1 MVCFPLYYS
10 LNFYRFFNINN
21 LEIVKLF
28 PGIFKIYTMFKITS
42 YKKTGLL
49 FVCFL
54 LMTACGTSNDQKF
67 SNRKVSFNSDWSF
80 HLNDSIIDKDTISSS
95 TKWSTL
101 DVPHDWGVE
110 GKFDEKSPAGY
121 EGGGLTGGLGWYK
134 KIFKVAAADSSKI
147 TSIIFDG
154 VYRNSEVWVNG
165 HYLGKRPNGYISFQ
179 YEMSPYLNYGDKNNE
194 IIVKVDNSK
203 QPNSRWYSGSGIF
216 RNVWIETTDKL
227 HVGQW
232 GTYVTTPKVTAEKAS
247 VQFETTIQN
256 QNPASKTATVTT
268 TIFKEDTKVTS
279 VTQNITIGANANQ
292 TIKQETQVETPI
304 LWSVEKPELY
314 TAVTEISVDDEIVD
328 QYKTNFGIR
337 DFKFDVDKGFILNG
351 KQVKIKGVC
360 MHHDLGPL
368 GSAINT
374 RAIERQL
381 EILKGMG
388 VNGIRTSHNPPAPEL
403 LDLCDKMGF
412 IVMDEAFDMWKQ
424 NKRKYDYGNDWDKWH
439 KKDLIDQLLRDRNHP
454 SIFMW
459 SIGNEIPQQWDESGA
474 TIAKE
479 LAAITRQYD
488 KTRPITAAMNPPV
501 NMNIDNVTLQ
511 FQKAA
516 VQYNSIAASGA
527 LDIIGYNYAHQTYE
541 YHKKN
546 FPNIPFIATETTSAL
561 ETRGYYDAVSDS
573 IKKWPVRW
581 DLKFT
586 EGNPGNT
593 VSAYDQVQAPWG
605 STHEATWKIIKKH
618 DYLSGM
624 YIWTGFDYI
633 GEPTPYE
640 WPSISSYFGI
650 VDLAGFPKDVY
661 YMYQSEWTDKTVLH
675 IFPHWNWKAGQNVDV
690 WAYYNNADEVELFLN
705 GKSVGVRSKKGDDLH
720 LMWRIPFQP
729 GTLKAISRKNGKT
742 VLESEIK
749 TAGNASNLKLTAD
762 RSTIKADGNDLS
774 FVTVDILDSKGVLV
788 PNANNEIN
796 FSLKGNGKIVGVCSG
811 DPVSHES
818 YKGSKHT
825 ALNGKCLVVIQSG
838 KKTGRLELTAKANG
852 LKQSTVV
859 ITAE

>member
-1 MVCFPLYYS
+1 MKTTFKYLS
-10 LNFYRFFNINN
+10 RFSV
-21 LEIVKLF
+21 L
-28 PGIFKIYTMFKITS
+28 IFSAM
-42 YKKTGLL
+42 
-49 FVCFL
+49 FL
-54 LMTACGTSNDQKF
+54 LSSCSKKEDAF
-67 SNRKVSFNSDWSF
+67 ANRKISFNADWSF
-80 HLNDSIIDKDTISSS
+80 HLNDSLTDKDTIGTS
-95 TKWSTL
+95 TKWRTL
-101 DVPHDWGVE
+101 DLPHDWSIE

-121 EGGGLTGGLGWYK
+121 GGGSLNEGLGWYK
-134 KIFKVAAADSSKI
+134 KTFRISKEDINKIISI
-147 TSIIFDG
+147 TFDG
-154 VYRNSEVWVNG
+154 VYKNSEVWING
-165 HYLGKRPNGYISFQ
+165 HYLGKRPNGYIGFQ
-179 YEMSPYLNYGDKNNE
+179 YELSPYLNYGEKTNE

-216 RNVWIETTDKL
+216 RNVWLETTDKL
-227 HVGQW
+227 HVEHW

-247 VQFETTIQN
+247 VNIENRIQNEHSESKKVKLVTTIY
-256 QNPASKTATVTT
+256 
-268 TIFKEDTKVTS
+268 KEDTEVTS
-279 VTQNITIGANANQ
+279 VTQYITLTPKSGTFLTAQA
-292 TIKQETQVETPI
+292 EVESPV

-314 TAVTEISVDDEIVD
+314 TAVTEILVDDKIVD

-337 DFKFDVDKGFILNG
+337 DFKFDLNKGFILNG

-381 EILKGMG
+381 EILKEMG

-424 NKRKYDYGNDWDKWH
+424 NKTKYDYANDWDKWH
-439 KKDLIDQLLRDRNHP
+439 RKDLVDQLFRDRNHP
-454 SIFMW
+454 SIFIW
-459 SIGNEIPQQWDESGA
+459 SIGNEIPEQWNETGVE
-474 TIAKE
+474 IAKE
-479 LAAITRQYD
+479 LAAIVRKTDR
-488 KTRPITAAMNPPV
+488 TRPVTAAMNPPV
-501 NMNIDNVTLQ
+501 NMNIDDVTLQ
-511 FQKAA
+511 FEKKNIQI
-516 VQYNSIAASGA
+516 NPLAASGI
-527 LDIIGYNYAHQTYE
+527 LDLIGYNYAHQTYE
-541 YHKKN
+541 HHKEN
-546 FPNIPFIATETTSAL
+546 FPNKPFIATETTSGL
-561 ETRGYYDAVSDS
+561 QTRGYYDAVSDT

-605 STHEATWKIIKKH
+605 STHEATWKVIKKY
-618 DYLSGM
+618 DFLSGM

-675 IFPHWNWKAGQNVDV
+675 IFPHWNWKAGQTVDV
-690 WAYYNNADEVELFLN
+690 WAYYNNADEVELFVN
-705 GKSVGVRSKKGDDLH
+705 GKSVGKRSKKGDDLH
-720 LMWRIPFQP
+720 VMWRIPFQA

-742 VLESEIK
+742 VLEKEIK
-749 TAGNASNLKLTAD
+749 TAGNPSQLKLTAD
-762 RSTIKADGNDLS
+762 RSTIKADKNDLS
-774 FVTVDILDSKGVLV
+774 FVTVDILDDKETLV

-818 YKGSKHT
+818 YKGNKHT
-825 ALNGKCLVVIQSG
+825 ALAGKCLVIVQSG
-838 KKTGRLELTAKANG
+838 DKTGRLELTAKANG
-852 LKQSTVV
+852 LKPATIV
-859 ITAE
+859 ITTE

>member
-1 MVCFPLYYS
+1 MKKK
-10 LNFYRFFNINN
+10 RNN
-21 LEIVKLF
+21 LSNKL
-28 PGIFKIYTMFKITS
+28 S
-42 YKKTGLL
+42 
-49 FVCFL
+49 L
-54 LMTACGTSNDQKF
+54 LMIIGILFF
-67 SNRKVSFNSDWSF
+67 SSCSKKEDAFVNRKVSFNSDWSF
-80 HLNDSIIDKDTISSS
+80 HLNDNIQDHDTIGTS
-95 TKWSTL
+95 TKWRTL
-101 DVPHDWGVE
+101 NVPHDWSIE

-121 EGGGLTGGLGWYK
+121 GGGSLNGGLGWYK
-134 KIFKVAAADSSKI
+134 KTFRIESKDINKIISI
-147 TSIIFDG
+147 TFDG
-154 VYRNSEVWVNG
+154 VYKNSEVWING
-165 HYLGKRPNGYISFQ
+165 HYLGKRPNGYIGFQ
-179 YEMSPYLNYGDKNNE
+179 YEISSYLSYGEKSNE

-227 HVGQW
+227 HVAQW
-232 GTYVTTPKVTAEKAS
+232 GTYITTPKVTAEKAS
-247 VQFETTIQN
+247 VNFETIIQN
-256 QNPASKTATVTT
+256 QNSASKKATVTT

-279 VTQNITIGANANQ
+279 VTQDITIGANSNQ
-292 TIKQETQVETPI
+292 VLKQETQVETPI

-314 TAVTEISVDDEIVD
+314 TSVTEISIDDKIVD

-337 DFKFDVDKGFILNG
+337 VFKFDLDKGFILNG

-360 MHHDLGPL
+360 LHHDLGTL

-381 EILKGMG
+381 EILKEMG
-388 VNGIRTSHNPPAPEL
+388 VNGIRTTHNPPAPEL

-424 NKRKYDYGNDWDKWH
+424 NKTKYDYANDWDKWH
-439 KKDLIDQLLRDRNHP
+439 KKDLVDQLRRDRNHP

-459 SIGNEIPQQWDESGA
+459 SIGNEIPEQWNETGVE
-474 TIAKE
+474 IAKE
-479 LAAITRQYD
+479 LAAITREYD

-501 NMNIDNVTLQ
+501 NMNLDSIDLQ
-511 FQKAA
+511 FDKAN
-516 VQYNSIAASGA
+516 VQYNKIAASGV

-546 FPNIPFIATETTSAL
+546 FPNVPFIATETTSAL
-561 ETRGYYDAVSDS
+561 ETRGYYDNNSDS

-605 STHEATWKIIKKH
+605 STHEATWKVIKKH
-618 DYLSGM
+618 DFLSGM

-640 WPSISSYFGI
+640 WPSVSSYFGI

-661 YMYQSEWTDKTVLH
+661 YMYQSEWTNKTVLH
-675 IFPHWNWKAGQNVDV
+675 IFPHWNWKVGQTVDV
-690 WAYYNNADEVELFLN
+690 WGYYNNADEVELFLN
-705 GKSVGVRSKKGDDLH
+705 GKSVGVRSKKGEDLH
-720 LMWRIPFQP
+720 VMWKVPFQP

-742 VLESEIK
+742 VLETEIK
-749 TAGNASNLKLTAD
+749 TAGNPSNLKLTAD
-762 RSTIKADGNDLS
+762 RSTIKADENDLS
-774 FVTVDILDSKGVLV
+774 FVTVTILDDKGTLA

-818 YKGSKHT
+818 YKGLKHT
-825 ALNGKCLVVIQSG
+825 ALNGKCLVIVQSG
-838 KKTGRLELTAKANG
+838 NKTGRLELTAKANG
-852 LKQSTVV
+852 LKQATIV
-859 ITAE
+859 ITIE

>member
-1 MVCFPLYYS
+1 MKNKRKY
-10 LNFYRFFNINN
+10 FNN
-21 LEIVKLF
+21 
-28 PGIFKIYTMFKITS
+28 
-42 YKKTGLL
+42 GLP
-49 FVCFL
+49 L
-54 LMTACGTSNDQKF
+54 LMLIGIILLGSCSKKEDAF
-67 SNRKVSFNSDWSF
+67 ANRKVSFNSDWSF
-80 HLNDSIIDKDTISSS
+80 HLNDSIQDKDTIGTS
-95 TKWSTL
+95 TKWRTL
-101 DVPHDWGVE
+101 NVPHDWSIE
-110 GKFDEKSPAGY
+110 GNFDEESPAGY
-121 EGGGLTGGLGWYK
+121 GGGALNGGLGWYK
-134 KIFKVAAADSSKI
+134 KTFKVAAADSSKV

-154 VYRNSEVWVNG
+154 VYKDSEVWING
-165 HYLGKRPNGYISFQ
+165 HYLGKRPNGYIGFQ
-179 YEMSPYLNYGDKNNE
+179 YDMSPYLNYGDKNNE

-227 HVGQW
+227 HVAQW

-247 VQFETTIQN
+247 VSIETTIQN
-256 QNPASKTATVTT
+256 QNTASKKATVTT

-279 VTQNITIGANANQ
+279 VTQNITIGVNANQ

-314 TAVTEISVDDEIVD
+314 TAVTEISVDNKIVD

-337 DFKFDVDKGFILNG
+337 DFKFDLDKGFILNG

-360 MHHDLGPL
+360 LHHDLGPL
-368 GSAINT
+368 GAAINT

-381 EILKGMG
+381 EIMKEMG

-424 NKRKYDYGNDWDKWH
+424 TKTKYDYGNDWDKWH

-454 SIFMW
+454 SIFVW
-459 SIGNEIPQQWDESGA
+459 SIGNEIPEQWNEKGVE
-474 TIAKE
+474 IAKE

-488 KTRPITAAMNPPV
+488 KTRPLTAAMNPPL
-501 NMNIDNVTLQ
+501 NMNIDAVTLQ
-511 FQKAA
+511 FEKKN
-516 VQYNSIAASGA
+516 VSINPLAASGV
-527 LDIIGYNYAHQTYE
+527 LDLIGYNYAHQTYE
-541 YHKKN
+541 HHQKN
-546 FPNIPFIATETTSAL
+546 FPNTPFIATETTSGL
-561 ETRGYYDAVSDS
+561 QTRGYYDAVSDT
-573 IKKWPVRW
+573 IKKWPVSW
-581 DLKFT
+581 DKKFT
-586 EGNPGNT
+586 GGNPGNT
-593 VSAYDQVQAPWG
+593 VSAYDQVQTPWG
-605 STHEATWKIIKKH
+605 STHEATWKVIKKH
-618 DYLSGM
+618 DFLSGM

-675 IFPHWNWKAGQNVDV
+675 IFPHWNWKAGQTVDV
-690 WAYYNNADEVELFLN
+690 WAYYNKADEVELFLN

-720 LMWRIPFQP
+720 VMWRIPFQP

-742 VLESEIK
+742 VLETEIK
-749 TAGNASNLKLTAD
+749 TAGNPSQLQLTAD
-762 RSTIKADGNDLS
+762 RSNIKADGNDLS
-774 FVTVDILDSKGVLV
+774 FVTVDILDAKGTLA

-825 ALNGKCLVVIQSG
+825 ALAGKCLVIVQSG
-838 KKTGRLELTAKANG
+838 DKSGRLELTAKANG
-852 LKQSTVV
+852 LKQSTIV
-859 ITAE
+859 ITTE

>member
-1 MVCFPLYYS
+1 MRHSIF
-10 LNFYRFFNINN
+10 
-21 LEIVKLF
+21 
-28 PGIFKIYTMFKITS
+28 FKIVTILGLFAIFS
-42 YKKTGLL
+42 CNKKNTD
-49 FVCFL
+49 FEH
-54 LMTACGTSNDQKF
+54 
-67 SNRKVSFNSDWSF
+67 RKVSFNSDWSF
-80 HLNDSIIDKDTISSS
+80 HLNDSIIDKDTIGSS
-95 TKWSTL
+95 TKWRTL
-101 DVPHDWGVE
+101 DVPHDWSIE

-121 EGGGLTGGLGWYK
+121 GGGALNGGLGWYK
-134 KIFKVAAADSSKI
+134 KTFKVSAENSSKV

-165 HYLGKRPNGYISFQ
+165 HYLGKRPNGYIGFQ
-179 YEMSPYLNYGDKNNE
+179 YEISPYLNYGDKNNE

-247 VQFETTIQN
+247 VNFETTIQN
-256 QNPASKTATVTT
+256 QNSVSKKATVTT
-268 TIFKEDTKVTS
+268 TIFKEDTKVTT
-279 VTQNITIGANANQ
+279 VTQNITIGANAKQ
-292 TIKQETQVETPI
+292 TIKQAAEVETPI

-314 TAVTEISVDDEIVD
+314 TVVTEIAVDDQIVD
-328 QYKTNFGIR
+328 QYNTNFGIR
-337 DFKFDVDKGFILNG
+337 DFKFDLNKGFILNG

-381 EILKGMG
+381 EILKEMG

-424 NKRKYDYGNDWDKWH
+424 TKTKYDYGNDWDKWH

-454 SIFMW
+454 SIFVW
-459 SIGNEIPQQWDESGA
+459 SIGNEIPEQWNENGV

-488 KTRPITAAMNPPV
+488 KTRPLTAAMNPPV
-501 NMNIDNVTLQ
+501 NMNIDDVTLQ
-511 FQKAA
+511 FEKNN
-516 VQYNSIAASGA
+516 VQINPLAASGV
-527 LDIIGYNYAHQTYE
+527 LDLIGYNYAHQTYE
-541 YHKKN
+541 HHQKN
-546 FPNIPFIATETTSAL
+546 FPNTPFIATETTSGL
-561 ETRGYYDAVSDS
+561 QTRGYYDSVSDT
-573 IKKWPVRW
+573 IKKWPVSW
-581 DLKFT
+581 DKKF
-586 EGNPGNT
+586 EGGNPGNT
-593 VSAYDQVQAPWG
+593 VSAYDQVQTPWG
-605 STHEATWKIIKKH
+605 STHEATWKVIKKH
-618 DYLSGM
+618 DFLSGM

-675 IFPHWNWKAGQNVDV
+675 IFPHWNWKPGQTVDV
-690 WAYYNNADEVELFLN
+690 WAYYNKADEVELFLN
-705 GKSVGVRSKKGDDLH
+705 GKSVGIRSKKGDDLH
-720 LMWRIPFQP
+720 VMWRIPFQA
-729 GTLKAISRKNGKT
+729 GTLKAVSRKNGKT
-742 VLESEIK
+742 VLETEIK
-749 TAGNASNLKLTAD
+749 TAGNPSNLQLTAD
-762 RSTIKADGNDLS
+762 RGNIKADGNDLS
-774 FVTVDILDSKGVLV
+774 FITVDILDAKGVLA

-825 ALNGKCLVVIQSG
+825 ALNGKCLVIVQSSD
-838 KKTGRLELTAKANG
+838 KTGRLELTAKANG
-852 LKQSTVV
+852 LKPATIV

>member
-1 MVCFPLYYS
+1 MKNKRKYLS
-10 LNFYRFFNINN
+10 
-21 LEIVKLF
+21 
-28 PGIFKIYTMFKITS
+28 
-42 YKKTGLL
+42 KT
-49 FVCFL
+49 VSL
-54 LMTACGTSNDQKF
+54 LMLTAGILLSSCSKKEDVF
-67 SNRKVSFNSDWSF
+67 VNRKVSFNSDWSF
-80 HLNDSIIDKDTISSS
+80 HLNDSIADKDTIGTT
-95 TKWSTL
+95 TKWRTL
-101 DVPHDWGVE
+101 NVPHDWSIE

-121 EGGGLTGGLGWYK
+121 GGGSLNGGLGWYK
-134 KIFKVAAADSSKI
+134 KTFKVNAADSTKV
-147 TSIIFDG
+147 TSITFDG
-154 VYRNSEVWVNG
+154 VYKNSEVWVNG
-165 HYLGKRPNGYISFQ
+165 HYLGKRPNGYIGFQ
-179 YEMSPYLNYGDKNNE
+179 YEISSYLNYGEKDNE

-227 HVGQW
+227 HVAQW
-232 GTYVTTPKVTAEKAS
+232 GTYITTPKVTAEKAS
-247 VQFETTIQN
+247 IHLETTIKN
-256 QNPASKTATVTT
+256 QYPASKKATITT

-279 VTQNITIGANANQ
+279 VTQDITIGTNADQ
-292 TIKQETQVETPI
+292 TIKQEMQVDAPI

-314 TAVTEISVDDEIVD
+314 TAVTEISLDDKIID

-337 DFKFDVDKGFILNG
+337 NFKFDLNKGFILNG

-360 MHHDLGPL
+360 LHHDLGAL

-388 VNGIRTSHNPPAPEL
+388 VNGIRTSHNPPASEL
-403 LDLCDKMGF
+403 LELCDKMGF
-412 IVMDEAFDMWKQ
+412 IVMDEAFDMWKVS
-424 NKRKYDYGNDWDKWH
+424 KTKYDYSNDWDKWH

-454 SIFMW
+454 SIFIW
-459 SIGNEIPQQWDESGA
+459 SIGNEIPQQWDESGV

-501 NMNIDNVTLQ
+501 NMDMKVSMQ
-511 FQKAA
+511 FEKAK
-516 VQYNSIAASGA
+516 VQYNAIAASGA

-541 YHKKN
+541 YHQKN
-546 FPNIPFIATETTSAL
+546 FPNTPFIATETTSAL

-573 IKKWPVRW
+573 IKNWPVRW
-581 DLKFT
+581 DIKFT
-586 EGNPGNT
+586 QGNPGNT

-605 STHEATWKIIKKH
+605 STHEATWKVIKKY
-618 DYLSGM
+618 DFLSGM
-624 YIWTGFDYI
+624 FIWTGFDYI

-640 WPSISSYFGI
+640 WPSVSSYFGV

-661 YMYQSEWTDKTVLH
+661 YMYQSEWTNKTVLH
-675 IFPHWNWKAGQNVDV
+675 LFPHWNWKAGQTVDV

-720 LMWRIPFQP
+720 VMWKVPFEA

-749 TAGNASNLKLTAD
+749 TAGNPSNLKLTAD

-774 FVTVDILDSKGVLV
+774 FVTVDILDAKGTLA

-796 FSLKGNGKIVGVCSG
+796 FSLKGDGKIVGVCSG

-825 ALNGKCLVVIQSG
+825 ALNGKCLVIIQSST
-838 KKTGRLELTAKANG
+838 KTGRLELTAKANG
-852 LKQSTVV
+852 LKEAAIV

>member
-1 MVCFPLYYS
+1 MKNKRKYLS
-10 LNFYRFFNINN
+10 
-21 LEIVKLF
+21 
-28 PGIFKIYTMFKITS
+28 S
-42 YKKTGLL
+42 GLS
-49 FVCFL
+49 L
-54 LMTACGTSNDQKF
+54 LMWAGITLF
-67 SNRKVSFNSDWSF
+67 SSCSKKEEAFSSRKVSFNSDWSF
-80 HLNDSIIDKDTISSS
+80 HLNDSIVDKDTIGAT
-95 TKWSTL
+95 TKWRTL
-101 DVPHDWGVE
+101 DVPHDWGIE
-110 GKFDEKSPAGY
+110 GKFDEKSPAGF
-121 EGGGLTGGLGWYK
+121 GGGALTGGLGWYK
-134 KIFKVAAADSSKI
+134 KTFKVDAADSTKI
-147 TSIIFDG
+147 TSVIFDG
-154 VYRNSEVWVNG
+154 VYKNSEVWVNG
-165 HYLGKRPNGYISFQ
+165 HYLGKRPNGYIGFQ
-179 YEMSPYLNYGDKNNE
+179 YQISPYLNYGDKNNE

-227 HVGQW
+227 HVAQW

-247 VQFETTIQN
+247 VHFETTIQN
-256 QNPASKTATVTT
+256 QNRNSKKATVTST
-268 TIFKEDTKVTS
+268 LFLQDRRLTS
-279 VTQNITIGANANQ
+279 VTQNITIGGNANQ
-292 TIKQETQVETPI
+292 IIKQETEIHNPA
-304 LWSVEKPELY
+304 LWSIEQPELY
-314 TAVTEISVDDEIVD
+314 RVVTEISVDDHIVD

-337 DFKFDVDKGFILNG
+337 DFKFDVNKGFILNG

-374 RAIERQL
+374 RAIRRQL
-381 EILKGMG
+381 EILKEMG

-412 IVMDEAFDMWKQ
+412 IVMDEAFDMWKK
-424 NKRKYDYGNDWDKWH
+424 NKTKYDYGNDWDKWH

-474 TIAKE
+474 VTAKE

-488 KTRPITAAMNPPV
+488 KTRPITAAMNPP
-501 NMNIDNVTLQ
+501 NKDN
-511 FQKAA
+511 K
-516 VQYNSIAASGA
+516 IASSGA
-527 LDIIGYNYAHQTYE
+527 LDLIGYNYAHDSYE
-541 YHKKN
+541 KHQQN
-546 FPNIPFIATETTSAL
+546 FPGKPFIATETTSAL

-586 EGNPGNT
+586 DGNPGNT

-605 STHEATWKIIKKH
+605 STHEATWKVIKKH

-661 YMYQSEWTDKTVLH
+661 YMYQSEWTNKTVLH
-675 IFPHWNWKAGQNVDV
+675 IFPHWNWKAGQTVDV

-720 LMWRIPFQP
+720 VIWKVPFQA

-742 VLESEIK
+742 VLETEIK
-749 TAGNASNLKLTAD
+749 TAGNPENLKLTAD

-774 FVTVDILDSKGVLV
+774 FVMVDILDAKGILA
-788 PNANNEIN
+788 PKANNEIN
-796 FSLKGNGKIVGVCSG
+796 FSLKGDGKIVGVCSG

-818 YKGSKHT
+818 YKGSQHT
-825 ALNGKCLVVIQSG
+825 ALNGKCLVIVQSAN
-838 KKTGRLELTAKANG
+838 KSGRLELTAQANG
-852 LKQSTVV
+852 LKPATIV
-859 ITAE
+859 ITTE